1 VVRSRGQQE
10 FAVDCASVLKELEK
24 AGTAPNR
31 KTLAACGVKGTSYG
45 VPESTLAAL
54 GKKIGRD
61 HALAQELWKSG
72 NHDARMLA
80 TLVADP
86 KQLNAAA
93 VDRWARDAGNGPMAE
108 AAARIAAQ
116 AAAINAGVKF
126 ADAKRWSDSPD
137 EWIGTL
143 GWTMIR
149 VLAEQGVLPEKDSIA
164 ALDRIERGIAT
175 AKNRTRHAMNLALI
189 AIGTHFPSL
198 RDRSLGIAEK
208 VGKVEVDL
216 GKPGDA
222 TPDAHA
228 AILKGKGGK
237 AKAGGAKKAA
247 TNGKK
252 PEATTTVKKKTA
264 AAR

>member
-1 VVRSRGQQE
+1 M
-10 FAVDCASVLKELEK
+10 DCASVLKELEK